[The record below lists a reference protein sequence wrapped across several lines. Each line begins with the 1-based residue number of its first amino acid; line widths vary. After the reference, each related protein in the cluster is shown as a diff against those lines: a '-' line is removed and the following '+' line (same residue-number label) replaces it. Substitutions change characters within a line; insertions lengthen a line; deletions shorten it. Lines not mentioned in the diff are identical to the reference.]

1 MNNISFE
8 EAMERLE
15 KAVAKLESGKLGLDE
30 SIAVYE
36 EAVGLV
42 RVCNERI
49 NAAALKVKLLTE
61 GQDGSI
67 FDKPFDVENAD

>member
-1 MNNISFE
+1 MSNISFE
-8 EAMERLE
+8 EAMQRLE
-15 KAVAKLESGKLGLDE
+15 NAVARLESGKLNLDE

-42 RVCNERI
+42 RICNDRI

-61 GQDGSI
+61 GQDGTVT
-67 FDKPFDVENAD
+67 DAPFDFENEN

>member
-1 MNNISFE
+1 MSNISFE
-8 EAMERLE
+8 EAMQRLE
-15 KAVAKLESGKLGLDE
+15 NAVARLESEKLNLDE

-42 RVCNERI
+42 RICNDRI

-61 GQDGSI
+61 GQDGTVT
-67 FDKPFDVENAD
+67 DAPFDFENEN